1 MEYEDQK
8 RMTWNHE
15 EDFEL
20 EWICAVWVHSAV
32 YPRERERERE
42 REKERERAEHITNQK
57 RKEKI

>member
-42 REKERERAEHITNQK
+42 RAEHITNQK